1 MCTGLVVSGGRGV
14 GRKSGLSVHRFQYL
28 QLLSKSSSLTVPSAT
43 FEKQKFFAA
52 IGFSPLNC
60 W

>member
-1 MCTGLVVSGGRGV
+1 MSGGRGV